1 MTRRIRSISPQFC
14 PYVIIV
20 NDYIVIV
27 SHCSTAIITTN
38 VESWYLETAE
48 FGYIECSVEVLTK
61 VRGKKQESHR
71 VKFQNITVW
80 KDFGSLAVWRF
91 LNSVQ

>member
-1 MTRRIRSISPQFC
+1 MIRRIRSISPQFC

-27 SHCSTAIITTN
+27 SHCSAIITTN

-61 VRGKKQESHR
+61 IRGKKQESHR